1 MNHLFDRKKSGM
13 NTSQVIIQYLAA
25 AGIRHIFG
33 YPGDPS
39 VEFLEAARR
48 EGLRFVLG
56 SREGTAGLMA
66 EAYGQLTGRPGVCL
80 STLGPGST
88 NLVNAVAN
96 AYLDR
101 VPMLAIS
108 GQIERKREPY
118 FTHQVV
124 DHNRLFSPISKWTA
138 AVQPN
143 TVATIM
149 RKALRIATAERPG
162 PVHLTTAA
170 DVVGAE
176 ATDNELKLPPM
187 RARRTPQIFSAAAA
201 EADPV
206 KQLKSARRPVILA
219 GISAVWSG
227 ASASLARLAETIGAP
242 VVVAPMAKGVIPED
256 HPFYAG
262 TLDMACNGFIWNFLK
277 GADLLLAVGFDAVEL
292 IKPWPLAIPT
302 IHIDTVPNTDQI
314 YQADLEIVGDLPD
327 ILEAIEAAAGN
338 LARWS
343 EAEVAAHRREL
354 TELYYAGRVAG
365 RMNPTDVV
373 DVVRALMP
381 RDTVVSTD
389 VGSHKLLVGQGWTT
403 YSPRTLLMSNG
414 LSSMGFSLP
423 AAIAAKLVHPDK
435 QVVCFVGD
443 GGLAMVQGELRV
455 AASLKIDP
463 VVVVFCDNSLNRIE
477 LKQMARQYP
486 SWGTLIDPT
495 DMQLLARS
503 MGCDGIDVG
512 SIEALEGA
520 LTGPRSKDRPLVI
533 GARIDPAQYAAQF

>member
-1 MNHLFDRKKSGM
+1 M

-25 AGIRHIFG
+25 AGIRHVFG

-48 EGLRFVLG
+48 EGMSFILG

-124 DHNRLFSPISKWTA
+124 DHNRLFASISKWTV
-138 AVQPN
+138 AVQPD
-143 TVATIM
+143 TVGTIM
-149 RKALRIATAERPG
+149 RKALRVACAERPG

-176 ATDNELKLPPM
+176 ATDHAISLPPM
-187 RARRTPQIFSAAAA
+187 QSRRTPQIFSTDGA
-201 EADPV
+201 ETDPV
-206 KQLKSARRPVILA
+206 KRLKAARRPVILA
-219 GISAVWSG
+219 GISAVRG
-227 ASASLARLAETIGAP
+227 EATASLVRLAETIGAP
-242 VVVAPMAKGVIPED
+242 VVVAPMAKGVMPED
-256 HPFYAG
+256 HPYFAG
-262 TLDMACNGFIWNFLK
+262 TLDMACNAFVWDFLK

-292 IKPWPLAIPT
+292 IKPWPLTMPI
-302 IHIDTVPNTDQI
+302 IHIDSVANTDQI
-314 YQADLEIVGDLPD
+314 YQADLEIVGDIAH
-327 ILEAIEAAAGN
+327 ILDAIAAAAGN
-338 LARWS
+338 LGRWS
-343 EAEVAAHRREL
+343 AAEIAAHRKRL
-354 TELYYAGRVAG
+354 RELYYAGRVAG
-365 RMNPTDVV
+365 HLNPTDVV
-373 DVVRALMP
+373 DSVRALMP

-403 YSPRTLLMSNG
+403 YSPRALLMTNG

-423 AAIAAKLVHPDK
+423 AAIAARLVHPD
-435 QVVCFVGD
+435 QPVVCFIGD

-463 VVVVFCDNSLNRIE
+463 IVIVFCDNSLNRIE
-477 LKQMARQYP
+477 LKQMARHYP
-486 SWGTLIDPT
+486 SWGTVIEAT
-495 DMQLLARS
+495 DMSLLARA
-503 MGCDGIDVG
+503 MGCDGVDVD
-512 SIEALEGA
+512 SAKALESVLAGKRA
-520 LTGPRSKDRPLVI
+520 KDRPLLI